1 MVNLCLI
8 VMLLLAGNGA
18 SVKFLT
24 ASDARPIV
32 RAERV
37 IAHNTWISAGAVV
50 TEREKKTVSTTAGK
64 CIERVFVAS
73 LPRWLLLSFF

>member
-37 IAHNTWISAGAVV
+37 IAHNTWISAGFAVV
-50 TEREKKTVSTTAGK
+50 TERGKK
-64 CIERVFVAS
+64 R
-73 LPRWLLLSFF
+73 R